1 MFKNREKGNTLKKR
15 TFAIV
20 ENDRNNDKIKRVNQ
34 KILKNEDIYKQL
46 NLAITDIG
54 LTFMKAMENLK
65 RNTEKIGIALKET
78 NKSSQ
83 SS

>member
-54 LTFMKAMENLK
+54 LTFMEAMENLK

>member
-1 MFKNREKGNTLKKR
+1 MFKNREKGNILKER

-20 ENDRNNDKIKRVNQ
+20 KSDRKNDEIKRVNQ
-34 KILKNEDIYKQL
+34 KILKNEDICKQL
-46 NLAITDIG
+46 NLAIADIG
-54 LTFMKAMENLK
+54 LTFMEAIKNLK

>member
-20 ENDRNNDKIKRVNQ
+20 KSDRKNDEIKRVNQ

>member
-1 MFKNREKGNTLKKR
+1 MFKNREKGNILKER

-20 ENDRNNDKIKRVNQ
+20 ENDRSNDKIKRVNQ

-54 LTFMKAMENLK
+54 LTFMEVMENLK
-65 RNTEKIGIALKET
+65 RNTEKIGIALKGT

>member
-1 MFKNREKGNTLKKR
+1 MFKNREKGNILKER

-54 LTFMKAMENLK
+54 LTFMEAMENLK
-65 RNTEKIGIALKET
+65 RNTEKIGIALKGT

>member
-1 MFKNREKGNTLKKR
+1 MFKNREKENILKER

-20 ENDRNNDKIKRVNQ
+20 ESDRNNDKIKRVNQ
-34 KILKNEDIYKQL
+34 KILKNVDIYKQL
-46 NLAITDIG
+46 NLAIADIG

-78 NKSSQ
+78 NESSQ

>member
-1 MFKNREKGNTLKKR
+1 MQRIFCNKISLQKLNKKGLH
-15 TFAIV
+15 
-20 ENDRNNDKIKRVNQ
+20 KIDNQ

-54 LTFMKAMENLK
+54 LTFMEAMENLK

>member
-1 MFKNREKGNTLKKR
+1 MFKNREKENILKER

-20 ENDRNNDKIKRVNQ
+20 ESDRNNDKIKRVNQ

-46 NLAITDIG
+46 NLAIADIG

>member
-20 ENDRNNDKIKRVNQ
+20 KSDRKNDEIKRVNQ
-34 KILKNEDIYKQL
+34 KILKNKDIYKQL

>member
-1 MFKNREKGNTLKKR
+1 MFKNREKGNILKER

-20 ENDRNNDKIKRVNQ
+20 ESDRNNDKIKRVNQ

-46 NLAITDIG
+46 NLAIADIG

-65 RNTEKIGIALKET
+65 RNIEKIEIALKET

>member
-1 MFKNREKGNTLKKR
+1 MFKNREKGNILKER

-20 ENDRNNDKIKRVNQ
+20 ESDRNNDKIKRVNQ

-54 LTFMKAMENLK
+54 LTFMEAMENLK
-65 RNTEKIGIALKET
+65 RSTEKIGIALKET

>member
-1 MFKNREKGNTLKKR
+1 MFKNREKGNILKER
-15 TFAIV
+15 TFAVV
-20 ENDRNNDKIKRVNQ
+20 ENDRDNDKIKRVNQ
-34 KILKNEDIYKQL
+34 KILKNEDIYRQL
-46 NLAITDIG
+46 NLAIADIG
-54 LTFMKAMENLK
+54 LTFIEVMENLK

>member
-1 MFKNREKGNTLKKR
+1 MFKNREKGNTLKER

-20 ENDRNNDKIKRVNQ
+20 ESDRNNDKIKRVNQ

-54 LTFMKAMENLK
+54 LTFMEAMENLK

>member
-1 MFKNREKGNTLKKR
+1 MFKDKEKRNILKER

-20 ENDRNNDKIKRVNQ
+20 KSDRKNDEIKRVNQ

-46 NLAITDIG
+46 NLAIADIG

-65 RNTEKIGIALKET
+65 RNTEKIGIALKGT

>member
-1 MFKNREKGNTLKKR
+1 MFKNREKGNILKER

-20 ENDRNNDKIKRVNQ
+20 ESDRNNDKIKRVNQ

-46 NLAITDIG
+46 NLAIADIG
-54 LTFMKAMENLK
+54 LTFMGAMENLK
-65 RNTEKIGIALKET
+65 RNTEKIGIVLKKT

>member
-20 ENDRNNDKIKRVNQ
+20 KSDRKNDEIKRVNQ

-46 NLAITDIG
+46 NLAIADIG

-65 RNTEKIGIALKET
+65 RNTEKIGMALKET

>member
-15 TFAIV
+15 TFTIV
-20 ENDRNNDKIKRVNQ
+20 KSDRKNDEIKRVNQ

-46 NLAITDIG
+46 NLAIADIG
-54 LTFMKAMENLK
+54 LTFMEVMENLK

>member
-46 NLAITDIG
+46 NLAIADIG
-54 LTFMKAMENLK
+54 LTFMEVMENLK
-65 RNTEKIGIALKET
+65 RNTEKIGIVLKET

>member
-20 ENDRNNDKIKRVNQ
+20 KSDRKNDEIKRVNQ
-34 KILKNEDIYKQL
+34 KILKNEDICKQL
-46 NLAITDIG
+46 NLAIADIG

>member
-1 MFKNREKGNTLKKR
+1 MFKNREKGNILKER

-46 NLAITDIG
+46 NLAIADIG
-54 LTFMKAMENLK
+54 LTFMKVMENLK
-65 RNTEKIGIALKET
+65 RNTEKIGIALRDK
-78 NKSSQ
+78 
-83 SS
+83 

>member
-1 MFKNREKGNTLKKR
+1 MFKNSEKGNTLKKR

-46 NLAITDIG
+46 NLAIADIG
-54 LTFMKAMENLK
+54 LTFMEVMENLK
-65 RNTEKIGIALKET
+65 RNTEKIGIVLKET

>member
-1 MFKNREKGNTLKKR
+1 MFKNREKGNILKKR

-20 ENDRNNDKIKRVNQ
+20 KSDRKNDEIKRVNQ

-46 NLAITDIG
+46 NLAIADIG

-65 RNTEKIGIALKET
+65 RNTGKIGIALKET

>member
-1 MFKNREKGNTLKKR
+1 MFKNREKGNILKER

-54 LTFMKAMENLK
+54 LTFMEAMENLK
-65 RNTEKIGIALKET
+65 RNTEKTGIALRGT

>member
-1 MFKNREKGNTLKKR
+1 MFKNKEKWNTLKKR

-20 ENDRNNDKIKRVNQ
+20 KSDRKNDEIKRVNQ

-54 LTFMKAMENLK
+54 LTFMEAMENLK

-78 NKSSQ
+78 NISSQ

>member
-1 MFKNREKGNTLKKR
+1 MFKNREKGNILKER

-20 ENDRNNDKIKRVNQ
+20 KNDRNNDKIKRVNQ

-46 NLAITDIG
+46 NLAITNIG
-54 LTFMKAMENLK
+54 LTFMEAMENLK
-65 RNTEKIGIALKET
+65 RNTKKIGIALKGT

>member
-1 MFKNREKGNTLKKR
+1 MFKNREKGNILKER
-15 TFAIV
+15 IFAIV
-20 ENDRNNDKIKRVNQ
+20 KSDRKNDEIKRVNQ

-46 NLAITDIG
+46 NLAIADIG

-65 RNTEKIGIALKET
+65 RNTEKIEIALKET

>member
-1 MFKNREKGNTLKKR
+1 MFKNREKGNILKER

-54 LTFMKAMENLK
+54 LTFMEAMENLK
-65 RNTEKIGIALKET
+65 RNTEKIGIALRGT